1 MKVVEVGL
9 STNVDETLGPING
22 VISAGFSTFPSVS
35 VVRASVGSTAVAHE
49 NGAEVRIYRGSFNI
63 VDSTVHFTDP
73 PKGNTRTRRNAS
85 NLPFISAK
93 FSGRTFLRQDYATN
107 MLFDDISEQF
117 TGIGKTY
124 TMTVGGGNTTG
135 VRAGN
140 GILFLNGVF
149 QTPSSQ

>member
-9 STNVDETLGPING
+9 STNVGGELLGPING

-73 PKGNTRTRRNAS
+73 QKVTLELEEMQVIYHS
-85 NLPFISAK
+85 
-93 FSGRTFLRQDYATN
+93 
-107 MLFDDISEQF
+107 
-117 TGIGKTY
+117 
-124 TMTVGGGNTTG
+124 
-135 VRAGN
+135 
-140 GILFLNGVF
+140 
-149 QTPSSQ
+149 